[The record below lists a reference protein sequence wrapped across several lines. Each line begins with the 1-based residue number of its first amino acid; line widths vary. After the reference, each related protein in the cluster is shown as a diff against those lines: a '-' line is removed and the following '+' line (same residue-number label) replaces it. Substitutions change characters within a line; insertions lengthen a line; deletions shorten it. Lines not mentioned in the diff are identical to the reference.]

1 MYRYYPLMLGIIDTL
16 NDWNDKMNKWAD
28 EHMGNVG
35 FGTIIFFALLLVA
48 FFGIGE
54 LNKKDHR

>member
-1 MYRYYPLMLGIIDTL
+1 MLGIIDQL
-16 NDWNDKMNKWAD
+16 NDWNEDINKWAD

-35 FGTIIFFALLLVA
+35 FGTVIFFALLIVA
-48 FFGIGE
+48 FAGIAE

>member
-1 MYRYYPLMLGIIDTL
+1 VKYYPLLLGIVDQL
-16 NDWNDKMNKWAD
+16 NDWNEKLNKFAD

-35 FGTIIFFALLLVA
+35 VGTLLFFGLLAVA
-48 FFGIGE
+48 FFGVAE

>member
-1 MYRYYPLMLGIIDTL
+1 VRYYPVLLGIVDQL
-16 NDWNDKMNKWAD
+16 NDWNDKLNKFAD

-35 FGTIIFFALLLVA
+35 VGTLLFFALLAVA
-48 FFGIGE
+48 FFGVAE